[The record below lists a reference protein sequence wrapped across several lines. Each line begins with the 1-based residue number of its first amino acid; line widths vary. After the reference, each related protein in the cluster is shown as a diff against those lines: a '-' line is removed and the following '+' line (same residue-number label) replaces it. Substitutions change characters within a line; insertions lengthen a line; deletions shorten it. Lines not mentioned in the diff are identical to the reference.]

1 MPMPMPGPD
10 HTTSSDLTVPT
21 GIWHEHLPLGSQL
34 MHLEIQ
40 KKDAL
45 AFLQRQFLLQH
56 ATLRVTCTRYDKLAV
71 TIAPPSTAPSTRVGA
86 VRRSNRRVDEVV
98 TLTEVGAAALLR
110 PGSSRRKKQPARD
123 TVVWCFWFQCAGT
136 ARCLVGTDGLCPCQF
151 QFYQTP
157 ALNELGRVRII
168 ITGRHHPT
176 IP

>member
-71 TIAPPSTAPSTRVGA
+71 TIAPPSTAPSGLRGLRGLTRRGASGA
-86 VRRSNRRVDEVV
+86 VAACGGV
-98 TLTEVGAAALLR
+98 TDGPAAAAAARGRGRGAPCNAPTVAVRAR
-110 PGSSRRKKQPARD
+110 PPAPSRLSEAI
-123 TVVWCFWFQCAGT
+123 CAS
-136 ARCLVGTDGLCPCQF
+136 
-151 QFYQTP
+151 
-157 ALNELGRVRII
+157 
-168 ITGRHHPT
+168 
-176 IP
+176 